1 MPQAR
6 ALHFDVIDTRPT
18 RRVAL
23 MIGGRMIDEGQLID
37 GKQWIT
43 RTARQTSKF
52 LIEYCGGD
60 NERLTWLV
68 AKIRCGGRV
77 RTEAERSDLLGLCVL
92 ALQTRNA
99 RRKATRELML
109 LREQSRSQGH

>member
-1 MPQAR
+1 M
-6 ALHFDVIDTRPT
+6 V
-18 RRVAL
+18 
-23 MIGGRMIDEGQLID
+23 DEMLLID

-68 AKIRCGGRV
+68 GKIRCGGRV

-92 ALQTRNA
+92 ALQTRNT
-99 RRKATRELML
+99 RRK
-109 LREQSRSQGH
+109 SRRVSLCFCVNNRIAKGISGRRLHGLPGGKGAAPGLAKCFG